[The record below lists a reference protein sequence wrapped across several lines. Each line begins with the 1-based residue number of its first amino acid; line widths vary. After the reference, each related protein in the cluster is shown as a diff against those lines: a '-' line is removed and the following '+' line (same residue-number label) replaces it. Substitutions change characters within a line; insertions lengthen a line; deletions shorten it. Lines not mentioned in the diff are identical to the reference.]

1 MVPRASRFVRRLRS
15 ESSEHQPPARESDA
29 SPHADASPAS
39 AARDFSELGV
49 GSLINGAAAF
59 GIATTA
65 THTYGSADAS
75 GFVALWTIWLLATAL
90 LTFPLQHWIV
100 LQGRN
105 EIPPRRLLAL
115 ALLPTVATLAVAV
128 SARNALFESASLAY
142 PLIAAGIVAG
152 AVPMGVFRG
161 SLMAAGRVRHTAM
174 ILAGENVARLL
185 TAVVVATAGGSA
197 EAFSS
202 TILVGYLVLASFPQ
216 AWTSRG
222 EGWADETQARRVR
235 EVFRTIGFVGSSML
249 VSQVVLAGGPLLL
262 AATGAA
268 AAIVTATFATLE
280 ICGSVYL
287 LTVGTSLRFTAM
299 LADKRA
305 SLSLQRIGSVVCLA
319 GAATAAIAGTA
330 AALIGPQT
338 IGLLFGS
345 DAQLP
350 RSSTSLI
357 AAGCVL
363 AATGLLLLLVAVAA
377 NRSPHAFFVWL
388 CATVVGLCA
397 FAVNPAAADLRFAVA
412 FLLVECIA
420 VAGLT
425 VLAMWSDDRDL
436 GAAATSA
443 PPAPSEALAI
453 DVDVD
458 GSA

>member
-1 MVPRASRFVRRLRS
+1 MVPRASRFVRRLRF
-15 ESSEHQPPARESDA
+15 ESSEHQ
-29 SPHADASPAS
+29 SPAS

-75 GFVALWTIWLLATAL
+75 GFVTLWTIWLLATAL

-105 EIPPRRLLAL
+105 EIPARRLLAL
-115 ALLPTVATLAVAV
+115 ALLPTIATLVVAIP
-128 SARNALFESASLAY
+128 ARNALFQSASLAY

-185 TAVVVATAGGSA
+185 AAVLVAAAGGSA

-216 AWTSRG
+216 AWSSG
-222 EGWADETQARRVR
+222 NEGSTDETGRVR

-268 AAIVTATFATLE
+268 AAVVTATFATLE

-305 SLSLQRIGSVVCLA
+305 ALSLQRIGSVVCLGGVAMA
-319 GAATAAIAGTA
+319 GVAATA

-338 IGLLFGS
+338 IGWLFGS
-345 DAQLP
+345 DSRLP
-350 RSSTSLI
+350 RASTSLI
-357 AAGCVL
+357 AGACVL

-388 CATVVGLCA
+388 GAASVGVCA

-425 VLAMWSDDRDL
+425 LLATWSEDRERD
-436 GAAATSA
+436 SA
-443 PPAPSEALAI
+443 PTNAPSAPSEGLAI
-453 DVDVD
+453 EFDVD
-458 GSA
+458 GTA